1 MDIRA
6 LIKPLSVFAAVFFLL
21 GVIAVFADR
30 PVNAVS
36 EREILL
42 PDFARQIDA
51 AQAWKLCTDGAC
63 RVPSRCLSSARPK
76 AG

>member
-30 PVNAVS
+30 PVNAAS
-36 EREILL
+36 EREI
-42 PDFARQIDA
+42 
-51 AQAWKLCTDGAC
+51 
-63 RVPSRCLSSARPK
+63 
-76 AG
+76 